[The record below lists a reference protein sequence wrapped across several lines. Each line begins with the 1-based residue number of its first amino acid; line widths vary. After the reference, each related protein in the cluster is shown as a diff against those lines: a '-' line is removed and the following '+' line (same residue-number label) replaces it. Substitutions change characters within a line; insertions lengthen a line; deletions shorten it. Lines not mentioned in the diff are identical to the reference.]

1 MARKSVFRRNYI
13 KIGLIALVVIILFG
27 IVASI
32 TDVFV
37 VGFEAIPFTVP
48 ISFTAS
54 QLSQLALASNFAVDC
69 RIWVQGDIVDVNGG
83 KTSIGFKTQTFNP
96 QFQLELI
103 NIQTEQIIDRIDT
116 DIRIRCDPGSVS
128 GFTFGEVSGGLISE
142 YVLTGGTVQ
151 YFWVVDD
158 EDNTERI
165 VTSKVTR
172 NISANDNVLQT
183 PQGGGITLASPS
195 VTGTQIDNAL
205 TSNKE
210 VYFTSAKL
218 VVTANPIFRFTLG
231 CDAVPPVNF
240 ACAVDQTE
248 FATVSLNAGIGTV
261 KIFNQV
267 IDPPKPT
274 SEIVKITKIA
284 TEIGNVEQPLFSDST
299 GNLDLVIRIQLPA
312 WTAAEGVPQIDIFK
326 PLKNQAT
333 ITSGSTVDVVSQ
345 NFAITAKKNV
355 QSGCNS
361 TTDSCTFEFF
371 DTNIAL
377 PDNPISGQWL
387 VVAHHNG
394 RTGEDLATFTVL
406 QRGNQGAEDPI
417 VIECDVQQ
425 DPKCESVEQQKKSQE
440 PRGDDNG
447 DNGNG
452 LTNFLSIGDLVD
464 CFQGVAKSGAFEGDV
479 GLDDLDL
486 SCFNDSK
493 FTVIYGIF
501 AVIILISIL
510 SAIGSR
516 R

>member
-1 MARKSVFRRNYI
+1 MARNSVFRRNSI

-27 IVASI
+27 VVASI
-32 TDVFV
+32 TDAFV

-48 ISFTAS
+48 TFFSAP
-54 QLSQLALASNFAVDC
+54 QLSQLALATNFAVDC
-69 RIWVQGDIVDVNGG
+69 RIWVQGDIVDVNGER
-83 KTSIGFKTQTFNP
+83 TSIGFKTQTFNP

-103 NIQTEQIIDRIDT
+103 NIQTEQEIRQIDT
-116 DIRIRCDPGSVS
+116 EIRIRCDPGSVS
-128 GFTFGEVSGGLISE
+128 GFTFGEVSGGLISD
-142 YVLTGGTVQ
+142 YVLTGGTIS
-151 YFWVVDD
+151 YFWMADD

-165 VTSKVTR
+165 VTTTAMG
-172 NISANDNVLQT
+172 NIQPSNNVLQT

-195 VTGTQIDNAL
+195 VTATQIDNAL

-218 VVTANPIFRFTLG
+218 VVTAKPEFRFTLG
-231 CDAVPPVNF
+231 CDAVPPINF

-261 KIFNQV
+261 KVFNQV

-284 TEIGNVEQPLFSDST
+284 TEIGNEEQALFSDSE
-299 GNLDLVIRIQLPA
+299 GNIDLTITILLPK
-312 WTAAEGVPQIDIFK
+312 WTTAEGVPTIDIFR
-326 PLKNQAT
+326 PTTTGAT
-333 ITSGSTVDVVSQ
+333 AVST
-345 NFAITAKKNV
+345 NFPITAKRNLE
-355 QSGCNS
+355 SGCNPTS
-361 TTDSCTFEFF
+361 SSCDHEFF
-371 DTNIAL
+371 DTNIQL
-377 PDNPISGQWL
+377 PNNPTAGNWI
-387 VVAHHNG
+387 VIANHAG
-394 RTGEDLATFTVL
+394 RTGEDTATFTVL
-406 QRGNQGAEDPI
+406 QRGNQGEDDPI

-425 DPKCESVEQQKKSQE
+425 DPKCESVEQQKSQE

-447 DNGNG
+447 DDNGG
-452 LTNFLSIGDLVD
+452 AFNFLGIGDLVD

-486 SCFNDSK
+486 SCFNDEK
-493 FTVIYGIF
+493 FYVIYGIF

>member
-1 MARKSVFRRNYI
+1 MARNSVLRRNYI

-27 IVASI
+27 VVASI

-48 ISFTAS
+48 TFFSAP
-54 QLSQLALASNFAVDC
+54 QLSQLALATNFAVDC

-128 GFTFGEVSGGLISE
+128 GFTFGEVSGGLISD

-151 YFWVVDD
+151 YFWMVDD

-165 VTSKVTR
+165 VTSSVTEL
-172 NISANDNVLQT
+172 IDGSDDVLQT
-183 PQGGGITLASPS
+183 PQGGGIIIATPS
-195 VTGTQIDNAL
+195 VTATQIDNAL

-218 VVTANPIFRFTLG
+218 VVTAKPEFRFTLG
-231 CDAVPPVNF
+231 CDAVPPINF

-248 FATVSLNAGIGTV
+248 FATVSLNAGIGTI

-284 TEIGNVEQPLFSDST
+284 TEIDNVEQALFSDST
-299 GNLDLVIRIQLPA
+299 GNLDLVIRIQLPE
-312 WTAAEGVPQIDIFK
+312 WTAAEGVPQIDLFR
-326 PLKNQAT
+326 PTAT
-333 ITSGSTVDVVSQ
+333 GATAVST

-355 QSGCNS
+355 ESGCNS

-371 DTNIAL
+371 DTNITL
-377 PDNPISGQWL
+377 PNNPTAGNW
-387 VVAHHNG
+387 VVIAKHPG
-394 RTGEDLATFTVL
+394 RSGEDTATFTVL
-406 QRGNQGAEDPI
+406 KRGNQGEDDPI
-417 VIECDVQQ
+417 VIECDVQS
-425 DPKCESVEQQKKSQE
+425 DPDCSSVEQQKKSQD
-440 PRGDDNG
+440 PRV
-447 DNGNG
+447 NGNG
-452 LTNFLSIGDLVD
+452 NGNGDGGIGNFLSIGDLID
-464 CFQGVAKSGAFEGDV
+464 CIQGLAKSGAFEGTGDF
-479 GLDDLDL
+479 DL

-493 FTVIYGIF
+493 FYVIYGIF
-501 AVIILISIL
+501 AVIILIAIL
-510 SAIGSR
+510 GSIGSR